1 MHYFQEITL
10 IEQVEISQYFI
21 WSKLYGQL
29 HIALVEIH
37 NQNLNSNIGVS
48 FPQYIYQKNEEGK
61 PIITLGAKLRIFAP
75 TEAILQQL
83 NIIKWLDRLSDYVHI
98 SSIRP
103 VPQDKILSYASFQRK
118 QVKTNAERLA
128 RHRVKTKNDIS
139 LDDAIKL
146 YQKRITKTDL
156 PFIQMKSLTSNK
168 HFKLFIAKKESP
180 KSNEFEFNAYGLSS
194 KSTVPE
200 F

>member
-1 MHYFQEITL
+1 MKYYTEITFMMHDD
-10 IEQVEISQYFI
+10 ISFYQLWTKVYT
-21 WSKLYGQL
+21 QL
-29 HIALVEIH
+29 HLALVETK
-37 NQNLNSNIGVS
+37 NQDNTVNIGVS
-48 FPQYIYQKNEEGK
+48 FPEYKFNKERKIGF
-61 PIITLGAKLRIFAP
+61 LGTKIRLFAHNQ
-75 TEAILQQL
+75 ESLQHL
-83 NIIKWLDRLSDYVHI
+83 GIKIWLDRLSDYVHI

-103 VPQDKILSYASFQRK
+103 VPQDKIFSYAIFQRK

-139 LDDAIKL
+139 LEDAIKL

-156 PFIQMKSLTSNK
+156 PFIQMKSLTSDK
-168 HFKLFIAKKESP
+168 YFKLFIEKKESP